1 MSFFLSLVLGE
12 STLEQKRN
20 SNLCLM
26 EMCTSECVLIL
37 SKSHY
42 TNVIIM
48 IQNIVWIFTF

>member
-26 EMCTSECVLIL
+26 EMYTSECVLIL